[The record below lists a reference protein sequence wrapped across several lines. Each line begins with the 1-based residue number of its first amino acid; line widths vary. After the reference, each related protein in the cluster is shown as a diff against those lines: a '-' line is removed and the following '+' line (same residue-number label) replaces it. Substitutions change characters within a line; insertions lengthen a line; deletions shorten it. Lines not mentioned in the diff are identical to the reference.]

1 MTTSYDPTVPSLRP
15 TAPIRRI
22 AIAMA
27 LIALTVTV
35 LATWLQSTP
44 AIAGPNKA
52 PPAAAAKA
60 KAKSTTE
67 PAEDSEPK
75 KAAKA
80 PKAAKGKKELS
91 GKLNLNTATVEQLTL
106 LPGVG
111 PSKAERVIAWR
122 TKNGDFKRVADLR
135 KVKGF
140 GYKTIKKLEAYLDVK
155 GTTTLAAK

>member
-15 TAPIRRI
+15 TAPMRRI

-35 LATWLQSTP
+35 LATWLQATP

-60 KAKSTTE
+60 KATTE
-67 PAEDSEPK
+67 PEEEAQPK

-91 GKLNLNTATVEQLTL
+91 GKLNLNTATVEELTM

-140 GYKTIKKLEAYLDVK
+140 GYKTIKKLEPYLDVK